1 MLRIEHLVI
10 GDLPP
15 LSFRVADGECMAV
28 EGPSGSGKTRL
39 LRALAD
45 LDPVEGQIFLDGAER
60 AETPAP
66 LWRKSI
72 RYVAAEPGW
81 WTQTPREG
89 LPETPAATS
98 KIDRLM
104 PALGLQSELLDS
116 DIAHL
121 STGER
126 QRLALLRALLDEP
139 RVLLLDE
146 PTASLDTANT
156 ALVEELIRFLLLSG
170 KSVMLTSHDT
180 AQVSRLAQSRLQLRR
195 PQPSPSVK
203 PASVER
209 TQPTTVDRQ

>member
-10 GDLPP
+10 GDLPA
-15 LSFRVADGECMAV
+15 LSFNVADGECMAV

-45 LDPVEGQIFLDGAER
+45 LDPVEGQVFLDGAER

-66 LWRKSI
+66 IWRKSI

-89 LPETPAATS
+89 LPETQAAKA

-104 PALGLQSELLDS
+104 PALGLKTELLDS

-146 PTASLDTANT
+146 PTSSLDTGNT
-156 ALVEELIRFLLLSG
+156 ALVEELIRYLLLSG
-170 KSVMLTSHDT
+170 KSVLLTSHDT
-180 AQVSRLAQSRLQLRR
+180 AQVARLAQSRLQLRR
-195 PQPSPSVK
+195 PRPA
-203 PASVER
+203 PASMSGPSGMARSVG
-209 TQPTTVDRQ
+209 DR